1 MRVSKIGNLVV
12 GVLGLSLTLVV
23 ACSDDPTVTPAPAPV
38 QTCLGSLKTA
48 NEASCFENGFACP
61 YPLDCPTGFQQ
72 QATCT
77 CNGTKFVCTSSD
89 GETIA
94 KGATPAC
101 KDTQEPNPDAC
112 PASLAAAEG
121 KACKVTGGVCSFV
134 GATCTDGTKNTDFC
148 TCTAGDGGAFQY
160 VCTKRI
166 CPTGNVLTPDASA
179 DGASGG

>member
-12 GVLGLSLTLVV
+12 AAVVGLSLTLVV

-48 NEASCFENGFACP
+48 NEASCFQSGFRCD

-72 QATCT
+72 QASCI
-77 CNGTKFVCTSSD
+77 CNGSKFVCTSL

-94 KGATPAC
+94 KGATPEC
-101 KDTQEPNPDAC
+101 KDTQEPTPDAC
-112 PASLAAAEG
+112 PASLSAAEG
-121 KACKVTGGVCSFV
+121 KACKVTGTQCNFA

-148 TCTAGDGGAFQY
+148 LCTAGDGGAFTY
-160 VCTKRI
+160 VCTKRQ
-166 CPTGNVLTPDASA
+166 CPTGNVLTPDAST

>member
-23 ACSDDPTVTPAPAPV
+23 ACSDDPTVTPAPSPV
-38 QTCLGSLKTA
+38 QTCLGTFSAA
-48 NEASCFENGFACP
+48 NEASCFVNGFSCP

-77 CNGTKFVCTSSD
+77 CNGTKFVCTASD

-94 KGATPAC
+94 KGAAPEC
-101 KDTQEPNPDAC
+101 KSTQEPNPDAC

-121 KACKVTGGVCSFV
+121 KACKVVGTQCPFAGTTCS
-134 GATCTDGTKNTDFC
+134 DGTKNIDLC
-148 TCTAGDGGAFQY
+148 QCTAGDAGNFLF
-160 VCTKRI
+160 VCSKRV
-166 CPTGNVLTPDASA
+166 CPSGTVVDASTDA
-179 DGASGG
+179 ASGG